1 MKNFIK
7 KRKKLCLIILVLVIV
22 VAVVICSSVFNSSEE
37 TVNTDLDA
45 EVQEDMTEEQEEI
58 YDWILDTVY
67 DVETQSE
74 IYEDLV
80 SQQGEDDY
88 TFDNMLVEYNP
99 FGTNTLSLY
108 VYFTTEESAD
118 VSYTVHVDEDE
129 QESLELDTTISDF
142 THEGTTDETV
152 HEFQVIGLI
161 PDVENEVTFTITY
174 SDGSTDTNTITYDM
188 GSLLG
193 EEEIAL
199 EKTVESDEELEDGLF
214 VVLGND
220 DYHIDFMYYYDNDGI
235 IRGEVPIIGYRSHR
249 LLFDDDT
256 MYYSASET
264 KMAQMNSIGQ
274 IVNVFQLENYKLHHD
289 YVFDDE
295 GNILILGTDTRENTQ
310 EDVILM
316 LDIESGE
323 TVELIDLGDLFPDY
337 KEEILSINED
347 AEDID
352 WIHINTIQWL
362 GDDTILL
369 SAREVSTIINV
380 TNIYDDPEVS
390 YMLGS
395 EDYWEGT
402 GYEDLLY
409 SQSGDFTIQGGQHT
423 ITYVEDDS
431 LEEGQYYLYMFN
443 NNIGISTT
451 NPDFDWASIGLDI
464 SSAAE
469 GEASYYYE
477 YLVDENEGT
486 FTLVDSFAV
495 PYSGYV
501 SSVQNIGSH
510 TVVDS
515 GIPAT
520 FGEYDEDHNLIASF
534 TMSTE
539 KFIYRVYKYE
549 L

>member
-67 DVETQSE
+67 DVDAQSE

-129 QESLELDTTISDF
+129 QESLELDTTINDF

-174 SDGSTDTNTITYDM
+174 ADGSTDTNTITYDM

-249 LLFDDDT
+249 LLFDDDM

-274 IVNVFQLENYKLHHD
+274 IVNVFQLDNYKLHHD

-395 EDYWEGT
+395 EDYWEDT